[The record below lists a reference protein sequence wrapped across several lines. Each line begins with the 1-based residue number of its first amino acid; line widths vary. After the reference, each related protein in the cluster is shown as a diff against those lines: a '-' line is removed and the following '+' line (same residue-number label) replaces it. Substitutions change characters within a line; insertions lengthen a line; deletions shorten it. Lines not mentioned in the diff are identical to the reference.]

1 MGTIQAQ
8 IVGHPG
14 HRDPAKLTREM
25 ISYRFAAAIARTQH
39 EWSRQFPPR
48 AQPLKRLP
56 AGVQV
61 PAWPPYPYYWQVFAG
76 HNTTTTFPLSFSEQE
91 LSPKQMATYQ

>member
-25 ISYRFAAAIARTQH
+25 ISYRFAAAL
-39 EWSRQFPPR
+39 SRMRHVTLPR
-48 AQPLKRLP
+48 GGKTP
-56 AGVQV
+56 
-61 PAWPPYPYYWQVFAG
+61 
-76 HNTTTTFPLSFSEQE
+76 
-91 LSPKQMATYQ
+91 